1 MLFWSTTKDIFGNV
15 ENHRNFCGWQ
25 MILWAVLYIICFSVV
40 WSISQTI
47 SIYLSKNKNIFLK
60 TFRNKYWIY
69 AFTQWYMVIC
79 SIDKQTTGLYWKVHN
94 ILYWHSSL
102 VLKGMHNYLRII
114 WGQLKRLNVAYQK
127 FLSDKSPNWYNGSS
141 HGIDKFKQ
149 GGVEWLEG
157 RKCICI
163 STNT

>member
-15 ENHRNFCGWQ
+15 ENYRNFCGWQQ
-25 MILWAVLYIICFSVV
+25 MILWAVLYLIRFSVV

-60 TFRNKYWIY
+60 IFRNKYWIY
-69 AFTQWYMVIC
+69 TLDASVDI
-79 SIDKQTTGLYWKVHN
+79 QTTYLYLKVHN

-102 VLKGMHNYLRII
+102 VLKGMHNCLRII

-163 STNT
+163 STNI

>member
-25 MILWAVLYIICFSVV
+25 MILWAVLYMIRFSAV

-60 TFRNKYWIY
+60 TFRKTQVSIY
-69 AFTQWYMVIC
+69 
-79 SIDKQTTGLYWKVHN
+79 KLLWKVHN
-94 ILYWHSSL
+94 ILNWHSSL
-102 VLKGMHNYLRII
+102 VLKGMHNCLRII

-163 STNT
+163 STNI

>member
-1 MLFWSTTKDIFGNV
+1 MLFWGTTKDIFGNV
-15 ENHRNFCGWQ
+15 ENYRNFCGWQQ
-25 MILWAVLYIICFSVV
+25 MILWAVLYIIRFSVV

-47 SIYLSKNKNIFLK
+47 SIYPSKNKKIFLK
-60 TFRNKYWIY
+60 IFRK
-69 AFTQWYMVIC
+69 
-79 SIDKQTTGLYWKVHN
+79 TTCLYWKVHN
-94 ILYWHSSL
+94 VLYWHSSL
-102 VLKGMHNYLRII
+102 VLKGMHNCLRII

-163 STNT
+163 STNI

>member
-1 MLFWSTTKDIFGNV
+1 MNT
-15 ENHRNFCGWQ
+15 
-25 MILWAVLYIICFSVV
+25 
-40 WSISQTI
+40 
-47 SIYLSKNKNIFLK
+47 
-60 TFRNKYWIY
+60 
-69 AFTQWYMVIC
+69 
-79 SIDKQTTGLYWKVHN
+79 QTTYLYWKVHN

-102 VLKGMHNYLRII
+102 VLKGMHNCLRII

-163 STNT
+163 STNI

>member
-1 MLFWSTTKDIFGNV
+1 MHLHNGTW
-15 ENHRNFCGWQ
+15 
-25 MILWAVLYIICFSVV
+25 LYVRFASV
-40 WSISQTI
+40 
-47 SIYLSKNKNIFLK
+47 K
-60 TFRNKYWIY
+60 
-69 AFTQWYMVIC
+69 
-79 SIDKQTTGLYWKVHN
+79 KQTTGLYWKVHN
-94 ILYWHSSL
+94 IPYWHSSL
-102 VLKGMHNYLRII
+102 VLKGMHNCLRII

>member
-1 MLFWSTTKDIFGNV
+1 MHYVILKYDKGYIWKCWKSQEFLWLTDDTLSGFVYDSF
-15 ENHRNFCGWQ
+15 FCC
-25 MILWAVLYIICFSVV
+25 LKYFANYIN
-40 WSISQTI
+40 ISLKEQK
-47 SIYLSKNKNIFLK
+47 YLSKNISKRILDLYIYK
-60 TFRNKYWIY
+60 TQVSIY
-69 AFTQWYMVIC
+69 
-79 SIDKQTTGLYWKVHN
+79 KLLWKVHN
-94 ILYWHSSL
+94 ILNWHSSL
-102 VLKGMHNYLRII
+102 VLKGMHNCLRII

-163 STNT
+163 STNI

>member
-25 MILWAVLYIICFSVV
+25 MILWAVLYIIRFSAV

-60 TFRNKYWIY
+60 TFRNESQVSIY
-69 AFTQWYMVIC
+69 
-79 SIDKQTTGLYWKVHN
+79 KLLWKVHN
-94 ILYWHSSL
+94 ILNWHSSL
-102 VLKGMHNYLRII
+102 VLKGMHNCLRII

-163 STNT
+163 STNI